1 MPQADSRPQ
10 AWIII
15 VATVAALALRCWFVA
30 TATVDIP
37 VRGDAREY
45 VAYATNLVRFHVF
58 SGATG
63 NMPVLPDSYRDPG
76 YPIFL
81 APWIASVAD
90 TTQRYLMVAYIQAML
105 GALTVAAY
113 LLMARR
119 WVTAP
124 WLGLAAILLSIWPH
138 SITMPAYLLSETL
151 LGFLVAAGLACLSEG
166 WARRSTSCLIAGG
179 LLFGCA
185 GLTNAVVAPFLPLV
199 AASGWLLR
207 PQLRRQLFLVLIASL
222 LLPSCWLIRNL
233 TIDGSNTNSSSRAMI
248 NLVQGSWPEYHD
260 AWHAA
265 LRREP
270 AGVAMNARIDKAVSV
285 AVESRQAGLAD
296 IGQRIRSRPLY
307 YAGWYVSKPWL
318 LWGWDM
324 RIAAEP
330 LYVFP
335 TRNSPLDAR
344 PPAQFAVQAMKA
356 ANPWV
361 ALAALLGCLLAIVTR
376 HAHLMILPALLLLYV
391 TGVYGLF
398 QSEPRY
404 SAPFRGTECVLAVAG
419 VAWLVEVTLRTSCR
433 WWSQGFQKRDST

>member
-1 MPQADSRPQ
+1 MSQADRRSQ

-30 TATVDIP
+30 TAIVDVP
-37 VRGDAREY
+37 VRGDAHEY
-45 VAYATNLVRFHVF
+45 VVYATNLVRFHVF

-63 NMPVLPDSYRDPG
+63 NMPLLPDSYRDPG
-76 YPIFL
+76 YPTFL
-81 APWIASVAD
+81 ALWIASIAD
-90 TTQRYLMVAYIQAML
+90 TADRYLMVAYVQAIL
-105 GALTVAAY
+105 GALTVTAY

-119 WVTAP
+119 WMTAP
-124 WLGLAAILLSIWPH
+124 WLSVAAILLAIWPH

-151 LGFLVAAGLACLSEG
+151 LGFLVATGLACLSEG
-166 WARRSTSCLIAGG
+166 WAQKQTSYLIAGG

-185 GLTNAVVAPFLPLV
+185 GLTNAVAAPFLPL
-199 AASGWLLR
+199 AAGLGWLLR
-207 PQLRRQLFLVLIASL
+207 PQMRRQLFVVLTASL
-222 LLPSCWLIRNL
+222 LLPACWTIRNL
-233 TIDGSNTNSSSRAMI
+233 TLEGAKSSSSSRAMI

-285 AVESRQAGLAD
+285 AVDSRQAGLAD
-296 IGQRIRSRPLY
+296 IGQRIRSKPLY

-324 RIAAEP
+324 RIAAAP

-335 TRNSPLDAR
+335 TRNSPLDAWA
-344 PPAQFAVQAMKA
+344 PARAAVRATKA
-356 ANPWV
+356 GNAWI
-361 ALAALLGCLLAIVTR
+361 ALAALLGCLLAITTR
-376 HAHLMILPALLLLYV
+376 SSRFMILPALLLLYV
-391 TGVYGLF
+391 TGVYGAF

-404 SAPFRGTECVLAVAG
+404 SIPFRGTECVLAVAG
-419 VAWLVEVTLRTSCR
+419 IAWIVDLTMRSSLRWR
-433 WWSQGFQKRDST
+433 AKRVQKPDSA